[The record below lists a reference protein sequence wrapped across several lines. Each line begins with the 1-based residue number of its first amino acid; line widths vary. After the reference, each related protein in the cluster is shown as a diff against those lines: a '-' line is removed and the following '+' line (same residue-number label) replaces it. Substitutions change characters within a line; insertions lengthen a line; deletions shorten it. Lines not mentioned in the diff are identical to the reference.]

1 MKYQQT
7 YIILIVYFIFLFYK
21 KIFDYTVEYYLPTY
35 KNLDKKSNKLQ
46 TLVKIR
52 NFNSTVNIIFTLY
65 IILFLKTNIYIVILM
80 LLSLISSIRYFLI
93 DYRYIYYIINKT
105 PEIEKNID
113 YFDRYGDTVFNYV
126 FLAYTVYVMIKL
138 FVL

>member
-65 IILFLKTNIYIVILM
+65 IIFFLKTNIYIVILM